1 MATMERISENL
12 YRFTDTCNVYVVK
25 DGQSALLID
34 AGSGAV
40 LDSLAEIGCTKV
52 EWVLH
57 THHHRDQ
64 CWGDPALIEA
74 GARLAVPQYERHLF
88 EKAELFWQT
97 RLVYDNYE
105 PLVLLSAAAGATSRV
120 RLLTGVLLAPLRNP
134 GVLAKQAASLDA
146 ISGGRLTLGVGV
158 GRRPD
163 DYEAAPAEYQQRGR
177 QMNRTLA
184 TMRRIWSG
192 GEVGDGIGPM
202 GPAPVQQGGPEVLI
216 GAGTP
221 QAVRRVGRYADGFIA
236 AAGNAAAVRELYA
249 VAEASWRAAGRS
261 GSPRLAGVASYALG
275 PNAADKVGGY
285 IRHYYSFL
293 GDAAEQMA
301 RNAIST
307 PEAVKDTIRDMES
320 IGMDE
325 VVFLPSVSEMDQL
338 ERLAEIM

>member
-1 MATMERISENL
+1 MKVGIGL
-12 YRFTDTCNVYVVK
+12 PGNVPGTK
-25 DGQSALLID
+25 GDFILEWARRAD
-34 AGSGAV
+34 AGPFSSVGTI
-40 LDSLAEIGCTKV
+40 D
-52 EWVLH
+52 
-57 THHHRDQ
+57 
-64 CWGDPALIEA
+64 
-74 GARLAVPQYERHLF
+74 
-88 EKAELFWQT
+88 

-105 PLVLLSAAAGATSRV
+105 PMVMLAAAAGVTSNV

-163 DYEAAPAEYQQRGR
+163 DYDAAPAEYQQRGR
-177 QMNRTLA
+177 QMSRTLA
-184 TMRRIWSG
+184 TMRRIWN
-192 GEVGDGIGPM
+192 GEVVREGIGTM
-202 GPAPVQQGGPEVLI
+202 GPAPVQPGGPEVLI

-221 QAVRRVGRYADGFIA
+221 HAVRRVGRYADGFIA
-236 AAGNAAAVRELYA
+236 AAGNAAAVQEQYQ
-249 VAEASWRAAGRS
+249 VALESWKENGRS

-275 PNAADKVGGY
+275 PDAADKVGGY

-293 GDAAEQMA
+293 GEAAEQMA

-338 ERLAEIM
+338 ERLADIL

>member
-1 MATMERISENL
+1 MKVGIGL
-12 YRFTDTCNVYVVK
+12 PGNVPGTK
-25 DGQSALLID
+25 GEFILDWARQAD
-34 AGSGAV
+34 AGPFS
-40 LDSLAEIGCTKV
+40 SLGVI
-52 EWVLH
+52 
-57 THHHRDQ
+57 D
-64 CWGDPALIEA
+64 
-74 GARLAVPQYERHLF
+74 
-88 EKAELFWQT
+88 

-105 PLVLLSAAAGATSRV
+105 PLVMLAAAAGATSRV

-134 GVLAKQAASLDA
+134 GVLAKQTASLDA

-163 DYEAAPAEYQQRGR
+163 DYMAAPASYEQRGR
-177 QMNRTLA
+177 QMSRTLA

-192 GEVGDGIGPM
+192 GVVGEGIGPM
-202 GPAPVQQGGPEVLI
+202 GPAPAQPGGPEVLI

-236 AAGNAAAVRELYA
+236 AAGNAAAVQQLYA
-249 VAEASWRAAGRS
+249 VAVASWESEGRS

-275 PNAADKVGGY
+275 PNAADEVGGY

-293 GDAAEQMA
+293 GEAAEQMA

-325 VVFLPSVSEMDQL
+325 VVFLPSVAKMDQL
-338 ERLAEIM
+338 ERLADIV